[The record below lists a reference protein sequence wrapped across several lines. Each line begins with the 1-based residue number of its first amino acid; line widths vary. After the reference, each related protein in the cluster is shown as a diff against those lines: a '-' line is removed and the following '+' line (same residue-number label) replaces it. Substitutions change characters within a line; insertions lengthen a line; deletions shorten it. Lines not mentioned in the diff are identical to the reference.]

1 MPLIFYGT
9 PPGKK
14 KRRLYAPSLRPI
26 EGKVFNHLKVE
37 GLAPDR
43 EKAYLAY
50 YWWIRNHTAL
60 AWYDADGEEQAVF
73 MPSYLLPFYA
83 LSLARQEFPSLIP
96 SPTLFRILNEE
107 EPQRYDCFD

>member
-26 EGKVFNHLKVE
+26 EGKVFNHLNVD

-43 EKAYLAY
+43 EKA
-50 YWWIRNHTAL
+50 
-60 AWYDADGEEQAVF
+60 
-73 MPSYLLPFYA
+73 
-83 LSLARQEFPSLIP
+83 
-96 SPTLFRILNEE
+96 
-107 EPQRYDCFD
+107 